1 MATIGHGEDVSRE
14 SLVAELERR
23 GRELAEAQSIAKTGS
38 WEFSASDRVL
48 RWSDELFRVLEF
60 EPQSFVPTG
69 ETLFERLH
77 PEDRSTVE
85 AAYAAM
91 SGAGEPMAF
100 DARLRPV
107 HGQPTRWVR
116 VRGRAVLDPAGAMVR
131 ATGTVQDITES
142 KEAEQG
148 LAFLSAMAAA
158 ANEAPT
164 LGDALLAAD
173 TIVRPF
179 TQWPAIIVSAPTP
192 ADPDTLVHFDAG
204 WRDFGADD
212 LAFARSMADEVA
224 ERLDLVQRIGPTG
237 TVFVAGPA
245 LVRDR
250 LACVVVSDSRAAAS
264 PRPYELAIFTQM
276 LALLATVAQRE
287 EVAAQLAT
295 ARDQAL
301 AASRAKSEFLATMS
315 HEIRTPLN
323 GVIGLS
329 ELLSRTELS
338 THQRRFADGIDQAGR
353 ALLALVNDILD
364 LSKVEA
370 GKLDLEEV
378 DFDPRDVIERSVDL
392 VAESASGKDL
402 ELVISSVDRVPALV
416 RGDPVRFGQV
426 VTNLV
431 ANAVKFTDVG
441 EIVVRASGT
450 GSSGV
455 RVEVSDTGIGI
466 APEAQGNLF
475 TAFSQADSSTT
486 RRYGGTGLG
495 LAISE
500 RIVTAMGGEIGVVS
514 APGEGSTFWF
524 TAPFLPPTGVGSPAM
539 REGAVAGLRVLVVD
553 DNATNRFILAEQL
566 RAWDVD
572 VTVAASA
579 QEALGELDG
588 SLRRAD
594 GYEVVLLDYMMP
606 DVDGEQLA
614 RAIRSDERLQELRL
628 ALLSSAVEPSAGW
641 LESAGINTFV
651 SKPILASRL
660 LDELA
665 VLGGRFDASRPER
678 AQLPAPPAAGARGRV
693 LVVEDNAVNQLV
705 ATGMLHHLGC
715 AVLIAHDGSEAV
727 AAIADDPDGFD
738 AILMDCQMPVMD
750 GFDAT
755 RTIRAMGGSLE
766 QLPIIAMTASAT
778 AEERE
783 RCRQAGMDDFLPKP
797 VDAELL
803 ASMLERW
810 LPSAPAAVPAPALV
824 GEVSTA
830 DDRLRELMDEGF
842 DADLVLRIVD
852 RFGSSAHQTLVEL
865 VAAAA
870 ADDGPAVADRA
881 HRLRGSADN
890 VGLRSLGA
898 HCLEIELAA
907 HEGAVPTSRQ
917 LEELRIAVTGAV
929 DELVEASGWLR

>member
-1 MATIGHGEDVSRE
+1 MARVGHGDDLSRE

-23 GRELAEAQSIAKTGS
+23 GRDLAETQSIAKIGS
-38 WEFSASDRVL
+38 WEFTAADRVL

-77 PEDRSTVE
+77 PEDLATVE

-100 DARLRPV
+100 DVRVRPV

-116 VRGRAVLDPAGAMVR
+116 VRGRAVMDPSGAMVR

-179 TQWPAIIVSAPTP
+179 TQWPAVIVSAPTP
-192 ADPDTLVHFDAG
+192 ADPGTLVHFDAG
-204 WRDFGADD
+204 WRDFGSED
-212 LAFARSMADEVA
+212 LAFARAMADEVS
-224 ERLDLVQRIGPTG
+224 ERLEVVQRVGPAG

-250 LACVVVSDSRAAAS
+250 LACVVVSDSRAAGS
-264 PRPYELAIFTQM
+264 PRPYELAIFMQM

-287 EVAAQLAT
+287 EVSAQLAS
-295 ARDQAL
+295 ARDDAL

-329 ELLSRTELS
+329 ELLSRTEL
-338 THQRRFADGIDQAGR
+338 TAPQRRFADGIDQAGR
-353 ALLALVNDILD
+353 SLLALVNDILD

-370 GKLDLEEV
+370 GRLDLEEV
-378 DFDPRDVIERSVDL
+378 DFDPRDVIERSVAL

-402 ELVISSVDRVPALV
+402 ELVISSVDQVPALV

-426 VTNLV
+426 ITNLV
-431 ANAVKFTDVG
+431 ANAVKFTDAG
-441 EIVVRASGT
+441 EVVVRASGT
-450 GSSGV
+450 GSSAV

-466 APEAQGNLF
+466 ATEVQAHLF

-500 RIVTAMGGEIGVVS
+500 RIVAAMGGEIGVESV
-514 APGEGSTFWF
+514 PGEGSTFWF
-524 TAPFLPPTGVGSPAM
+524 TAPFLPAAGVVAPEL

-579 QEALGELDG
+579 QEAIGELDG

-594 GYEVVLLDYMMP
+594 GYDVVLLDYMMP
-606 DVDGEQLA
+606 GTDGEQLA
-614 RAIRSDERLQELRL
+614 RSIRSDERLRDLRL
-628 ALLSSAVEPSAGW
+628 ALLSSALAPTADW
-641 LESAGINTFV
+641 LESAGIDTFV

-665 VLGGRFDASRPER
+665 VLGGRFDPSLPARPE
-678 AQLPAPPAAGARGRV
+678 LPAPPTDGVRGRV

-715 AVLIAHDGSEAV
+715 AVMIAHDGAEAV
-727 AAIADDPDGFD
+727 AAIADAPEGFD
-738 AILMDCQMPVMD
+738 AVLMDCQMPVMD

-755 RTIRAMGGSLE
+755 RAIRAMGGSLE
-766 QLPIIAMTASAT
+766 RLPIIAMTASAT
-778 AEERE
+778 SEERD

-797 VDAELL
+797 VDAGLL
-803 ASMLERW
+803 ASTLERW
-810 LPSAPAAVPAPALV
+810 LPGVPVPTLV
-824 GEVSTA
+824 GEVSAA

-842 DADLVLRIVD
+842 DAELVLRIVD
-852 RFGSSAHQTLVEL
+852 RFGSGAHQTLVEL

-870 ADDGPAVADRA
+870 AEDAPAVADRA

-898 HCLEIELAA
+898 RCLEIELRAHQDAA
-907 HEGAVPTSRQ
+907 VPSGRELDELRVAVSGAV
-917 LEELRIAVTGAV
+917 A
-929 DELVEASGWLR
+929 ELVEASAWLR